1 MVIPK
6 KEKKMKKI
14 FYLLAAAATLLAAS
28 CNKIETTEQEITPD
42 AIQLNI
48 KVANLTGTPDT
59 KAAKTGWVSGDKIN
73 IWLDDWNYPEP
84 KENHIPDMVITY
96 DGSAWKVSSQVSG
109 LSARLKANGKLT
121 AVFEGYNDLSK
132 YTYALKDGE
141 WFYPVK
147 VLGIDDVYNSPM
159 VVAANGL
166 SYSYSNGT
174 ITANLDNWKIHTQ
187 FKVLLKNDN
196 SKLIHSADK
205 YYLQVKNITTGKY
218 ASAKGTIG
226 VNPRNPVKNYPT
238 IQYGQSNMKGFAG
251 GVQEADGI
259 AFYYINLSA
268 SSEDIQFTLYNSQD
282 ATVTTYTAIGKTVTC
297 NDKKCIGVA
306 INYSKFTT
314 LLSALSGSFS
324 VSDTKKVHFSHGNLR
339 YTVSSGIWD
348 FYPNQYDCA
357 STYESNVISL
367 FNWGYNKTQSIIPD
381 GSFTNNVSLASGNLV
396 SEQDWGYHV
405 GEKNTW
411 RTLTTKEWQYLFNE
425 GAYANATRAGLY
437 AYGVTVAGRPNCT
450 VLYPDGF
457 KGTKVS
463 NGDLTS
469 YDTASEW
476 EEAQSEGVVCLPAV
490 GSRNGANVS
499 NVGVL
504 GNYWSSTAYNYN
516 RADNMYFDKDKIL
529 PGTYS
534 YKDNAYAVRLVT
546 AAK

>member
-109 LSARLKANGKLT
+109 LTSRLKANGQLT
-121 AVFEGYNDLSK
+121 ALFEGYNDLSK

-339 YTVSSGIWD
+339 YTVSSRIWD

-367 FNWGYNKTQSIIPD
+367 FNWGYNETQSIIPD
-381 GSFTNNVSLASGNLV
+381 GSFTNNVSLASGNLML
-396 SEQDWGYHV
+396 EQDWGYHV

-437 AYGVTVAGRPNCT
+437 AYGVTVAGKENCT

-457 KGTKVS
+457 SGTKVS

-476 EEAQSEGVVCLPAV
+476 EAAQNEGVVCLPAV
-490 GSRNGANVS
+490 GYRSSGSVNYVNQTAT
-499 NVGVL
+499 
-504 GNYWSSTAYNYN
+504 YWSSTAYDSNNAYIV
-516 RADNMYFDKDKIL
+516 YFSSSDLL
-529 PGTYS
+529 PGS
-534 YKDNAYAVRLVT
+534 YNKRDNGYAVRLVT
-546 AAK
+546 DAK

>member
-1 MVIPK
+1 MVTPK
-6 KEKKMKKI
+6 TEKKMKKI

-73 IWLDDWNYPEP
+73 IWFDDWNYSPEP

-96 DGSAWKVSSQVSG
+96 DGSVWKVSSQVDG
-109 LSARLKANGKLT
+109 LSSRLKANNGKLT
-121 AVFEGYNDLSK
+121 ALFEGFNDLSK
-132 YTYALKDGE
+132 YTYNYHNGE
-141 WFYPVK
+141 WFYPANVN
-147 VLGIDDVYNSPM
+147 LALAAGRRVYNSPM
-159 VVAANGL
+159 VAYAEGL
-166 SYSYSNGT
+166 SYSYSGGT
-174 ITANLDNWKIHTQ
+174 ITANLDDWKFDTM

-196 SKLIHSADK
+196 SKLKHSADK

-218 ASAKGTIG
+218 ADAKGAIVVTPGNVYPSIG
-226 VNPRNPVKNYPT
+226 NGSFNY
-238 IQYGQSNMKGFAG
+238 SGFAA

-259 AFYYINLSA
+259 AFYYNSLSA
-268 SSEDIQFTLYNSQD
+268 SSADIQFTLYNGQD
-282 ATVTTYTAIGKTVTC
+282 ATIATYTATGKNVECDGT
-297 NDKKCIGVA
+297 KCTNVA

-314 LLSALSGSFS
+314 LSSALSGSFS
-324 VSDTKKVHFSHGNLR
+324 VSKTQKVHFSHGNLR
-339 YTVSSGIWD
+339 YTVSSGVWD

-367 FNWGYNKTQSIIPD
+367 FNWGYNATQSIIPD
-381 GSFTNNVSLASGNLV
+381 GSFTNNVNLAIGNLV

-405 GEKNTW
+405 GEQNTW
-411 RTLTTKEWQYLFNE
+411 RTLTTKEWQYLFNDASRE
-425 GAYANATRAGLY
+425 GLY
-437 AYGVTVAGRPNCT
+437 AYGVTVAGKANCT

-457 KGTKVS
+457 SGTKVS

-476 EEAQSEGVVCLPAV
+476 EAAQNEGVVCLPAV
-490 GSRNGANVS
+490 GSRSGASVS

-504 GNYWSSTAYNYN
+504 GNYWSSTPYDSNNAYIV
-516 RADNMYFDKDKIL
+516 YFSSSNLL
-529 PGTYS
+529 PGSNNKRDYG
-534 YKDNAYAVRLVT
+534 YAVRLVT
-546 AAK
+546 DAK